1 MSAGTTLIGYAI
13 AFILP
18 LLGGWIAD
26 EIGQVEMA
34 LMPTLVFSIVMIP
47 AFGRE
52 RRYVCASLAA
62 EVKS

>member
-52 RRYVCASLAA
+52 
-62 EVKS
+62 